1 MVTSADIQSTLTY
14 GYVYPEIKAHPNVSQ
29 AQLAQLVFDDVERLY
44 GGTDV
49 SDAFTAQS
57 EEETVNKAVEAL
69 GTGIQQTALG
79 LPTVSGKTIRFAKVN
94 PGGHYE
100 LNPDTY
106 QDWIVNL
113 AIDKYALG
121 GSGRIMFF
129 LCPESDIP
137 EDPTE
142 WPKHSDYI
150 GVYDI
155 FAYSTPDECQNCK
168 ALHEAGYKV
177 GGTVYLT
184 KPLIKRGIALIGDEP
199 EKYLK
204 EKLQVRAYSIT
215 TGDVYTPEMLP
226 SLELSIQSAGY
237 DATPGVHGPG
247 RPQRKEWQIHRD
259 VTGGRL
265 KEASTA

>member
-29 AQLAQLVFDDVERLY
+29 AQLTQHVFDDVERLY
-44 GGTDV
+44 GGTNV

-69 GTGIQQTALG
+69 GTGIQQSTLG
-79 LPTVSGKTIRFAKVN
+79 LPTVSGKTIRFAKVT
-94 PGGHYE
+94 PVATTSSIPTPIKIG
-100 LNPDTY
+100 LSTF
-106 QDWIVNL
+106 

-129 LCPESDIP
+129 LCPESDIH

-142 WPKHSDYI
+142 WPKHSDYV

-155 FAYSTPDECQNCK
+155 FAYSTPDEFQNCK
-168 ALHEAGYKV
+168 ALHETGYKA
-177 GGTVYLT
+177 GETVYLT

-199 EKYLK
+199 EKYVK
-204 EKLQVRAYSIT
+204 DNLQVRAYSIT
-215 TGDVYTPEMLP
+215 TGDVYTPETLP
-226 SLELSIQSAGY
+226 SLGTQYSIC
-237 DATPGVHGPG
+237 
-247 RPQRKEWQIHRD
+247 RI
-259 VTGGRL
+259 
-265 KEASTA
+265 